1 MPFTLQSFKAWEWGC
16 RSAVL
21 LSKLMEGGYGRRQM
35 RRKAL
40 CFNSRCRLLMI
51 ELSRYAFESLR
62 TDQEFILYRALRSGE
77 RSSAERES
85 FFANASENKSSSAD
99 SSSIAVAKEG
109 LSSILV
115 LAPAL
120 EQPELGTLKRL
131 EYECSLR
138 DELDPE
144 WAVRPVE
151 LARHWD
157 RLVLVLEDP
166 GGIHLEQLLG
176 HQSARRE
183 PRPTDPGGEP
193 LDQFLGLA
201 RNASRSECGPGLEAR
216 ASLLSDAGGQPME
229 IARFLQ
235 LAIGLAAG
243 LGELHGRGLVHKDI
257 KPANILADPVTNKA
271 WFTGFGI
278 SSRLARER
286 QAAELP
292 ETIAGTLAYMAPE
305 QTGRM
310 NRSIDSRSDLYSLG
324 VTFYQMLTGCLP
336 FAASDPMEW
345 VHCHIAKQ
353 PSNPRERRPEVP
365 ESISAIVLK
374 LLSKTA
380 EERYQTAAGL
390 EFDLRKCL
398 LEWERG

>member
-62 TDQEFILYRALRSGE
+62 TDQEFILYRARRSGE
-77 RSSAERES
+77 RSSVGRES
-85 FFANASENKSSSAD
+85 FFAKDFGELSRAATADESED
-99 SSSIAVAKEG
+99 KE

-120 EQPELGTLKRL
+120 EQPEMGTLKRL
-131 EYECSLR
+131 EHECSLR

-144 WAVRPVE
+144 WAVRPIG
-151 LARHWD
+151 LTHHWD
-157 RLVLVLEDP
+157 RSVLVMEDP
-166 GGIHLEQLLG
+166 GGIPLNELLG
-176 HQSARRE
+176 DHSAARQE

-193 LDQFLGLA
+193 LDQFLEPMELA
-201 RNASRSECGPGLEAR
+201 RFCR
-216 ASLLSDAGGQPME
+216 
-229 IARFLQ
+229 

-243 LGELHGRGLVHKDI
+243 LSKLHGRGIIHKDI

-292 ETIAGTLAYMAPE
+292 EMIAGTLAYMAPE

-353 PSNPRERRPEVP
+353 PSNP
-365 ESISAIVLK
+365 S
-374 LLSKTA
+374 
-380 EERYQTAAGL
+380 
-390 EFDLRKCL
+390 
-398 LEWERG
+398 